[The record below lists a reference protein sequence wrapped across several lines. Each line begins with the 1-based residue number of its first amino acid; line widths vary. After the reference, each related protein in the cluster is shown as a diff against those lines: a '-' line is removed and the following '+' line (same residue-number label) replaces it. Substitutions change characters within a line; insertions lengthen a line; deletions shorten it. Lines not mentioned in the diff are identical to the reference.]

1 MSQGALLTPGPSI
14 HQRPMAT
21 GKDLP
26 RRGPQ
31 DNGGGSSTPGQ
42 GHWAFIKGPKRNTP
56 RGVVPKPGGFSEPKR
71 QGHWPSIHPS
81 IRGLSQLLRL
91 EIPRAG
97 LSGGNRFREG
107 PGRGCT
113 SRVPHTHPAPG
124 RRRHP
129 RPPGSGPS
137 ACPSYCQAPTSP
149 GTP

>member
-56 RGVVPKPGGFSEPKR
+56 RGVVPKPGGFSEPKT
-71 QGHWPSIHPS
+71 GTLAIHPSIHP
-81 IRGLSQLLRL
+81 RL
-91 EIPRAG
+91 IPTAKAG
-97 LSGGNRFREG
+97 N
-107 PGRGCT
+107 
-113 SRVPHTHPAPG
+113 A
-124 RRRHP
+124 
-129 RPPGSGPS
+129 
-137 ACPSYCQAPTSP
+137 
-149 GTP
+149 